1 MSRKIF
7 TGIFAVALTVWLACI
22 VCIVGALYYYFNDK
36 SAEEF
41 RNEAI
46 FIAQGIE
53 ASGEQYLEALSASSR
68 RHSEDVRITWIADD
82 GTVLYDNYTDAAEL
96 ENHGDRE
103 EFQEALESGS
113 GQSVRYSST
122 QMEKII
128 YYAIK
133 LNDGS
138 VLRVSDTQY
147 TLLSILIVM
156 LSPILLILIVSLIL
170 AAVFAGRISKSI
182 IKPINAIDLEHPEN
196 AETYDEL
203 APLLEKI
210 DAQNKQIARQMEE
223 LRSRRREFESIT
235 ENMAEG
241 LVIVGHMAE
250 VLTCNPSALKI
261 LNADKVP
268 HKQSVLTLN
277 RSEVF
282 RHSVDSA
289 LAGKPSEVDLE
300 IGGKVYRLIAS
311 PVRAADTED
320 VIGATLIIL
329 DITEKNERER
339 LRREF
344 TANVSHEL
352 KTPLTSISGNAEI
365 IKNGIVKPEDVPH
378 FAENIYKE
386 AGRLISL
393 VNDIIKLSKLDEGG
407 GEITK
412 EPVDLSEIA
421 SEVSD
426 SLRAQAERRAISSEI
441 HTEKAVI
448 MGIRPILTEMIYNL
462 WENAIKYNKEGGKL
476 YVDIA
481 NECQDGRKSVK
492 FSIRDTGIGIPS
504 ADLERIF
511 ERFYRV
517 DKSHSKEIGGTG
529 LGLSI
534 VKHGARLHG
543 AEITVKSEID
553 KGSTFIIQFP
563 KEA

>member
-1 MSRKIF
+1 MNRKIF
-7 TGIFAVALTVWLACI
+7 IGIFAVALTVWLACI
-22 VCIVGALYYYFNDK
+22 VCILGALYYYFNKK

-46 FIAQGIE
+46 FVAQGIE
-53 ASGEQYLEALSASSR
+53 TSGAQYLEELSASPR
-68 RHSEDVRITWIADD
+68 RHSEDVRITWIAGD
-82 GTVLYDNYTDAAEL
+82 GTVLYDNYTDAAKL
-96 ENHGDRE
+96 ESHADRE
-103 EFQEALESGS
+103 EFREALESGS

-147 TLLSILIVM
+147 TVLSVVVVM

-182 IKPINAIDLEHPEN
+182 IRPINAIDLEHPEN

-250 VLTCNPSALKI
+250 VLTCNPRALKI

-393 VNDIIKLSKLDEGG
+393 VNDIIKLSKLDEDG

-412 EPVDLSEIA
+412 EPVDLSEIV
-421 SEVSD
+421 SEVAD

-481 NECQDGRKSVK
+481 NECQDGRNFVK

-553 KGSTFIIQFP
+553 KGSVFIIQFP

>member
-1 MSRKIF
+1 MNRKIF
-7 TGIFAVALTVWLACI
+7 IGIFAVALTVWLACI
-22 VCIVGALYYYFNDK
+22 VCILGALYYYFNKK

-46 FIAQGIE
+46 FVAQGIE
-53 ASGEQYLEALSASSR
+53 TSGAQYLEELSASPR
-68 RHSEDVRITWIADD
+68 RHSEDVRITWIAGD
-82 GTVLYDNYTDAAEL
+82 GTVLYDNYTDAAKL
-96 ENHGDRE
+96 ESHADRE
-103 EFQEALESGS
+103 EFREALESGS

-147 TLLSILIVM
+147 TVLSVVVVM

-182 IKPINAIDLEHPEN
+182 IRPINAIDLEHPEN

-393 VNDIIKLSKLDEGG
+393 VNDIIKLSKLDEDG

-412 EPVDLSEIA
+412 EPVDLSEIV
-421 SEVSD
+421 SEVAD

-448 MGIRPILTEMIYNL
+448 RGIRPILTEMIYNL

-481 NECQDGRKSVK
+481 NECQDGRNFVK

-553 KGSTFIIQFP
+553 KGSVFIIQFP

>member
-1 MSRKIF
+1 MSKKIF
-7 TGIFAVALTVWLACI
+7 KGIFAVALTVWLACI
-22 VCIVGALYYYFNDK
+22 VCILGVLYYYFNNK
-36 SAEEF
+36 SKEEF
-41 RNEAI
+41 CNEAI

-53 ASGEQYLEALSASSR
+53 TSGSAYLEKLSVSPR
-68 RHSEDVRITWIADD
+68 KHSEDVRITWIAAN
-82 GTVLYDNYTDAAEL
+82 GTVLYDNYKDAAEL

-103 EFQEALESGS
+103 EVKEALENGS
-113 GQSVRYSST
+113 GESVRYSST

-128 YYAIK
+128 YYAVK
-133 LNDGS
+133 LKDGS

-147 TLLSILIVM
+147 TLLSVLIVM
-156 LSPILLILIVSLIL
+156 LSPIMLILIISLVL
-170 AAVFAGRISKSI
+170 AAVFAVRISETI
-182 IKPINAIDLEHPEN
+182 TKPINEIDLEHPEN

-210 DAQNKQIARQMEE
+210 DVQNKQIARQMEE
-223 LRSRRREFESIT
+223 LRSRRREFDSIT

-250 VLTCNPSALKI
+250 VLTCNTSALKI

-268 HKQSVLTLN
+268 HRQSVLTLN

-282 RHSVDSA
+282 RNSVDSA
-289 LAGKPSEVDLE
+289 LAGKSVEEDLE
-300 IGGKVYRLIAS
+300 IGDRTYRLIVS
-311 PVRAADTED
+311 PVRENDEES

-329 DITEKNERER
+329 DITEKIERER

-365 IKNGIVKPEDVPH
+365 IKSGIVKPEDVPH

-386 AGRLISL
+386 AGRLITL
-393 VNDIIKLSKLDEGG
+393 VNDIIKLSKLDEGS
-407 GEITK
+407 GEMAK
-412 EPVDLSEIA
+412 EPVDLSEIVNETA
-421 SEVSD
+421 E
-426 SLRAQAERRAISSEI
+426 SLRAAADQHRISSEI
-441 HTEKAVI
+441 HIEKAMI
-448 MGIRPILTEMIYNL
+448 MGVRPVLAEMVYNL
-462 WENAIKYNKEGGKL
+462 WENAIKYNKDGGKIFVSISNEIRDGQN
-476 YVDIA
+476 YVNLTI
-481 NECQDGRKSVK
+481 K
-492 FSIRDTGIGIPS
+492 DTGIGIP
-504 ADLERIF
+504 ATERERIF

-534 VKHGARLHG
+534 VKHGARLHK
-543 AEITVKSEID
+543 AEIFVESEID
-553 KGSTFIIQFP
+553 KGSTFVIQFP

>member
-1 MSRKIF
+1 MNRKIF
-7 TGIFAVALTVWLACI
+7 IGIFAVALTVWLACI
-22 VCIVGALYYYFNDK
+22 VCILGALYYYFNKK

-46 FIAQGIE
+46 FVAQGIE
-53 ASGEQYLEALSASSR
+53 TSGAQYLEELSASPR
-68 RHSEDVRITWIADD
+68 RHSEDVRITWIAGD
-82 GTVLYDNYTDAAEL
+82 GTVLYDNYTDAAKL
-96 ENHGDRE
+96 ESHADRE
-103 EFQEALESGS
+103 EFREALESGS

-147 TLLSILIVM
+147 TVLSVVVVM

-182 IKPINAIDLEHPEN
+182 IRPINAIDLEHPEN

-203 APLLEKI
+203 APLLEKT

-393 VNDIIKLSKLDEGG
+393 VNDIIKLSKLDEDG

-412 EPVDLSEIA
+412 EPVDLSEIV
-421 SEVSD
+421 SEVAD

-481 NECQDGRKSVK
+481 NECQDGRNFVK

-553 KGSTFIIQFP
+553 KGSVFIIQFP

>member
-53 ASGEQYLEALSASSR
+53 ASGDQYLEALSASSR

>member
-1 MSRKIF
+1 MNRKIF
-7 TGIFAVALTVWLACI
+7 IGIFAVALTVWLACI
-22 VCIVGALYYYFNDK
+22 VCILGALYYYFNKK

-46 FIAQGIE
+46 FVAQGIE
-53 ASGEQYLEALSASSR
+53 TSGAQYLEELSASPR
-68 RHSEDVRITWIADD
+68 RHSEDVRITWIAGD
-82 GTVLYDNYTDAAEL
+82 GTVLYDNYTDAAKL
-96 ENHGDRE
+96 ESHADRE
-103 EFQEALESGS
+103 EFREALESGS

-147 TLLSILIVM
+147 TVLSVVVVM

-182 IKPINAIDLEHPEN
+182 IRPINAIDLEHPEN

-393 VNDIIKLSKLDEGG
+393 VNDIIKLSKLDEDG

-412 EPVDLSEIA
+412 EPVDLSEIV
-421 SEVSD
+421 SEVAD

-481 NECQDGRKSVK
+481 NECQDGRNFVK

-553 KGSTFIIQFP
+553 KGSVFIIQFP